1 MGVGVSTICE
11 KHYLDPGFMK
21 LMNKRDTFLLRKDV
35 MNAWKRVRTLR
46 SQKNEND
53 SKSVILWYMEEKDD
67 FFYYKTPNSGE
78 NIPFIIGIQT
88 PWM

>member
-1 MGVGVSTICE
+1 MWGVATICE
-11 KHYLDPGFMK
+11 QHYLDHGLTK

-35 MNAWKRVRTLR
+35 MNAWKRVRSLR

-53 SKSVILWYMEEKDD
+53 AKRVSLWHMEEKDN
-67 FFYYKTPNSGE
+67 FFYYKTPNSGK

-88 PWM
+88 P